1 MLTISVMGNLGLA
14 VFIVIGISLFI
25 LLKLFKTDT
34 TCYSIRNGRLIFRHG
49 KVYEIQNYAEF
60 QNSVEYVHRIL
71 KSYIVLSKEQ
81 GVGCSLPVMLK
92 HIINH
97 TSLYHSDKPNKYGC
111 FKNFECST
119 PPKQIM
125 DAVEYWNYLSLNLGN
140 TTILYRKDIVV
151 GGIKHLEFVVD
162 YLQAGRSLTTLC

>member
-1 MLTISVMGNLGLA
+1 MGNLGLA

-60 QNSVEYVHRIL
+60 QNSVEYVHRTL
-71 KSYIVLSKEQ
+71 KSYIILSKEQ

-92 HIINH
+92 HIVRN
-97 TSLYHSDKPNKYGC
+97 TSLYHSVKPNKYGC
-111 FKNFECST
+111 FRNFECSS
-119 PPKQIM
+119 PPNHIM
-125 DAVEYWNYLSLNLGN
+125 DAIEYWNYLSLHLGR
-140 TTILYRKDIVV
+140 TTELYRKDIVV